1 MRSRS
6 PRAASCCAAAATQEK
21 HPERRSSSSAGSTT
35 TAERRIAAIS
45 GNTITVD
52 VPLSDSFDSK
62 YLGRSGTAVVRI
74 RPPARVSQVGL
85 ENLHIE
91 CPPQEINHTQPHFTA
106 LRINAEDA

>member
-1 MRSRS
+1 MQMDDLVRDGKPQTWLR
-6 PRAASCCAAAATQEK
+6 
-21 HPERRSSSSAGSTT
+21 AGSTT

-85 ENLHIE
+85 EKPAHRMSAAGNQSYAAPFHRVAHQRGGRLG
-91 CPPQEINHTQPHFTA
+91 A
-106 LRINAEDA
+106 RRGY